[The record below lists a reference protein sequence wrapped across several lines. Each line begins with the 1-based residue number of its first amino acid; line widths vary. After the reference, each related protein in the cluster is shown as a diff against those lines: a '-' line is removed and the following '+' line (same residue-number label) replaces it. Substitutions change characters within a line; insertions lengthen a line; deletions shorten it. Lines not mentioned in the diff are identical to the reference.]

1 MFGSF
6 FYEDEEEGFSMNSEL
21 SKTNSF
27 ENRVPNELLVR
38 QLGTFVRNSLIQNCP
53 VLTGNLVSHI
63 KFTSYNENS
72 ANIKMSGLNYN
83 STRWRETDVFRYY
96 KKGALNSKG
105 QNMRFDYA
113 NWLNIY
119 GAFGRGGKD
128 IGWVNRAVLSAV
140 RSFAGSYNASIII
153 L

>member
-21 SKTNSF
+21 SKTDSF

-83 STRWRETDVFRYY
+83 STRWRETDVLRYY
-96 KKGALNSKG
+96 KKDAGTTKH
-105 QNMRFDYA
+105 FDYA
-113 NWLNIY
+113 NWLNVF
-119 GAFGRGGKD
+119 GAFGQGRRD
-128 IGWVNRAVLSAV
+128 VGWVNKAVLSAV

>member
-6 FYEDEEEGFSMNSEL
+6 ISEDEESDFSMNETL
-21 SKTNSF
+21 SQTDSF
-27 ENRVPNELLVR
+27 GNRVPEELLVR

-63 KFTSYNENS
+63 KFTSYNEHS
-72 ANIKMSGLNYN
+72 ANIKMSGINYN
-83 STRWRETDVFRYY
+83 ATRWRETDVFRYY
-96 KKGALNSKG
+96 KKDYKNSKG
-105 QNMRFDYA
+105 KNMRFDYA

-119 GAFGRGGKD
+119 GAFGRGRRD
-128 IGWVNRAVLSAV
+128 IGWVNNAVLSAV
-140 RSFAGSYNASIII
+140 RSFAGAYNASIII